1 MLKCHIHRSSSV
13 APVAALAKAAVLTY
27 ALAMTRHATG
37 LAAAML
43 FAILTVPAAQAAD
56 TYETVLNGEGET
68 PASSVVFSEK
78 GCEEEC
84 HAASL
89 SCDDPGG
96 ISFDFA
102 DVPSQD
108 AAAAIASERQEIA
121 VKAGGE
127 TFAFPID
134 QLRFVELTGS
144 WDVSGHLF
152 TDRSAFTAALT
163 KSASF
168 KATLSSQS
176 LTLPVTAD
184 VKTWAAACGK

>member
-1 MLKCHIHRSSSV
+1 MTRL
-13 APVAALAKAAVLTY
+13 AASLAAV
-27 ALAMTRHATG
+27 
-37 LAAAML
+37 ML
-43 FAILTVPAAQAAD
+43 FAILPARAAETAD
-56 TYETVLNGEGET
+56 TYETTLAGEGET
-68 PASSVVFSEK
+68 PASSVVFSAK

-89 SCDDPGG
+89 GCDAPGG

-102 DVPSQD
+102 DVPSKD
-108 AAAAIASERQEIA
+108 AAAAITSEKPEIA
-121 VKAGGE
+121 VKAGGKA
-127 TFAFPID
+127 FAFPID
-134 QLRFVELTGS
+134 EMHFVELTGS

-168 KATLSSQS
+168 KATLAGQS

-184 VKTWAAACGK
+184 VKTWAAACVK